1 MSKGEGTKRPDA
13 LKVNESPETAP
24 GGVNDSRAPAGEVP
38 GRNVQVADASQ
49 RQGSG
54 APEASDD
61 DSVGGVFAP
70 EHERKGLF
78 TEKVRLRFDDLP
90 RWHPEVILDG
100 VMLEDTD
107 E

>member
-1 MSKGEGTKRPDA
+1 MSEGEGTRRPDA
-13 LKVNESPETAP
+13 FKANKSPETAS
-24 GGVNDSRAPAGEVP
+24 GGVNDSRAPADEGP
-38 GRNVQVADASQ
+38 DRNGPVADASQ

-54 APEASDD
+54 AREASDD
-61 DSVGGVFAP
+61 DSVGGVLAP
-70 EHERKGLF
+70 GNERKGLF
-78 TEKVRLRFDDLP
+78 TKKVRLRFDDLP